1 MSRLGAA
8 AAIAFGIGVII
19 AFGCGL
25 GLFARPASA
34 EVNTQDLAEMCR
46 GHTGSPEVGIAMCD
60 MYIAGITDMHFYTE
74 YETGQRFFCF
84 KETAV
89 TSSDVRKTFL
99 DWLQKNPDKIHQS
112 ARYTLIQSLI
122 DAFPCRD

>member
-8 AAIAFGIGVII
+8 ATIAVGIGTVVAFGV
-19 AFGCGL
+19 GL
-25 GLFARPASA
+25 GFLSRPASA

-46 GHTGSPEVGIAMCD
+46 GHTGNPQVGIAMCN
-60 MYIAGITDMHFYTE
+60 MYIAGVTDMHFYAE

-84 KETAV
+84 KETTV
-89 TSSDVRKTFL
+89 TGADLRKIFL
-99 DWLQKNPDKIHQS
+99 DWLQKNPDMVHQS

-122 DAFPCRD
+122 DAYPCRD